1 MGLGLVGRLPVG
13 PFLALTLLI
22 SVNASASVDT
32 VYFQHEDE
40 RYLYPSQHQGGAAL
54 VSPGTRGR
62 HLPLLVF
69 LHGTNPARALHFWMG
84 GGGRDLRPVAAAMFA
99 SRQVKPFIFAG
110 PSQTRAAEHG
120 RNLWTHFDLDRFVGD
135 VGRALDGRA
144 TVDPE
149 SVIVV
154 GHSGAGCNLSGG
166 LAADFWSRGRVAPR
180 SLVSI
185 DPCLDADLG
194 EAFARRPSAVPLW
207 VMWQSRAWPRQPG
220 AFERALTAGAAPGRV
235 DRIERLNV
243 AGPTPHETILPLALE
258 RAVRD
263 LLAVPRQQGPAS

>member
-1 MGLGLVGRLPVG
+1 
-13 PFLALTLLI
+13 
-22 SVNASASVDT
+22 
-32 VYFQHEDE
+32 
-40 RYLYPSQHQGGAAL
+40 
-54 VSPGTRGR
+54 
-62 HLPLLVF
+62 LVF

-84 GGGRDLRPVAAAMFA
+84 GGGRDLRPMAAALLA
-99 SRQVKPFIFAG
+99 NKRIKPFIFAG
-110 PSQTRAAEHG
+110 PSQTRSADHG
-120 RNLWTHFDLDRFVGD
+120 RNLWSHFDLDRFVGD
-135 VGRALDGRA
+135 VERALAGRA
-144 TVDPE
+144 TVDSS

-166 LAADFWSRGRVAPR
+166 LASDFWSGARVIPR

-207 VMWQSRAWPRQPG
+207 VMWQARAWPRQPA
-220 AFERALTAGAAPGRV
+220 AFERALTAGAAAGRV

-263 LLAVPRQQGPAS
+263 MLAIPAEQGPAS